1 METPYYQRRL
11 LRAFDEEFASSL
23 RQSYRHKLQNHFQ
36 TQRCATKF
44 EGEIGPGHVGKKL
57 SPRLLQDASRDD
69 LIR

>member
-11 LRAFDEEFASSL
+11 LRAFVEEFASSL

-36 TQRCATKF
+36 TQRFATKF
-44 EGEIGPGHVGKKL
+44 EGEIGPRHASKEL
-57 SPRLLQDASRDD
+57 SPRLFQDASWDD